1 MVDAVNALKE
11 RADGDENGAV
21 RWAALKTIHALQS
34 SQWDPLCRFLF
45 EKAAATFRL
54 FGYQGFYCAL
64 LIVTHIL
71 FRILLPCTLLIV
83 THILFQIL
91 FLCTLLIVTHVLFHI
106 LFPCTLL
113 IVTHISFLGRLN
125 VFEKGESIA
134 VHDLVSL
141 VRCSARLS
149 LFGST

>member
-1 MVDAVNALKE
+1 MNALKE

-21 RWAALKTIHALQS
+21 RWAALKTIYALQS
-34 SQWDPLCRFLF
+34 SQWVPLCRFLF

-71 FRILLPCTLLIV
+71 HILLPLLIV